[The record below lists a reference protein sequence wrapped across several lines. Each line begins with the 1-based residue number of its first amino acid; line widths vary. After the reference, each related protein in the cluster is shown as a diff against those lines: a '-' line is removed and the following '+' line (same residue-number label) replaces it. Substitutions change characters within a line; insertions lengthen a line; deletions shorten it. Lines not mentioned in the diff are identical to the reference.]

1 MTWGAWGEG
10 PKLTVAMTTSA
21 YVEVFISAVEV
32 DDGELAAADG
42 RVARPPHRRIFIT
55 PNSHNA
61 AAAAAEGARGH
72 GEKTRGAETKM

>member
-32 DDGELAAADG
+32 DDGPQQMGESPA
-42 RVARPPHRRIFIT
+42 HHT
-55 PNSHNA
+55 
-61 AAAAAEGARGH
+61 EGYL
-72 GEKTRGAETKM
+72 